1 MCESRADAEC
11 RNRGSLGERHRDQL
25 ILTAHAVPRYGKHAT
40 PTNIS
45 VSFSAA

>member
-11 RNRGSLGERHRDQL
+11 RNRGSLSERHRDQL
-25 ILTAHAVPRYGKHAT
+25 IASARNPLRYGRHAT